1 MYVHIGGDINIPVK
15 TIEAIINLETVLPV
29 QNRVSEFINSEDDKN
44 RLEYLSDDIPRSM
57 IVASDRTYLS
67 SLSVSVLRRRMNEN
81 MSV

>member
-29 QNRVSEFINSEDDKN
+29 KNRVSEFINSEDDRN
-44 RLEYLSDDIPRSM
+44 RLEYLNDEIPRSM

-67 SLSVSVLRRRMNEN
+67 SLSVAVLRRRMNEDMN
-81 MSV
+81 F